1 MKREKAKKDVESKER
16 GMITDNGTG
25 KDNVEMNERNRMIER
40 RTTNGGRR
48 PAEGK
53 RQRRKNDV
61 QRTANGERRTA
72 NSERRTAEGKRQHR
86 TRKNDRNRCWLSCL
100 D

>member
-16 GMITDNGTG
+16 GMITDNGSG
-25 KDNVEMNERNRMIER
+25 KDNVEINERNRMIDR

-61 QRTANGERRTA
+61 QRTANGERRTV
-72 NSERRTAEGKRQHR
+72 EGKRQHR